1 VDNKEV
7 QVEGCGLGIGDH
19 ERGIVRPKKWRG
31 LPYPFGGQPA
41 KQLVKNRLAPVL
53 YSVCIIDVL

>member
-19 ERGIVRPKKWRG
+19 ERGIVRPKKWRAS
-31 LPYPFGGQPA
+31 LT
-41 KQLVKNRLAPVL
+41 RLAV
-53 YSVCIIDVL
+53 SQQNNWSKID